1 MLISLTVKIHQV
13 STRTGKME
21 RENAQTFFAY
31 LYFLHLQSLWSRL
44 FLIALAMVTTTW
56 LYLLLIETAI
66 FVDGGTLT
74 ILEIVKIK

>member
-1 MLISLTVKIHQV
+1 
-13 STRTGKME
+13 ME

-31 LYFLHLQSLWSRL
+31 LYFLHLQSLWLRL
-44 FLIALAMVTTTW
+44 FLIASAMVTTTW

-66 FVDGGTLT
+66 FVDGVTLT